1 MFVKSPKGLIIK
13 VEKFPVVSD
22 FPKCFLMVC
31 EPRLCDGVRVLS
43 IPLNTIPPHN
53 QVRHCF
59 NIKAQCGPS
68 KGTLYA
74 GSPRGNSYGGSQ

>member
-22 FPKCFLMVC
+22 FPKCLMVC

-43 IPLNTIPPHN
+43 IPLNTILPP
-53 QVRHCF
+53 QPGQ
-59 NIKAQCGPS
+59 A
-68 KGTLYA
+68 LL
-74 GSPRGNSYGGSQ
+74 

>member
-22 FPKCFLMVC
+22 FPKCLMVC
-31 EPRLCDGVRVLS
+31 EPRLCDWGQSSLHP
-43 IPLNTIPPHN
+43 IKHHPPHN

-68 KGTLYA
+68 KGTTICRVLP
-74 GSPRGNSYGGSQ
+74 GE

>member
-22 FPKCFLMVC
+22 FPKCLMVC

-43 IPLNTIPPHN
+43 IPLNTIPPTSRSGTALTSKLS
-53 QVRHCF
+53 V
-59 NIKAQCGPS
+59 GPV
-68 KGTLYA
+68 KGPLYA
-74 GSPRGNSYGGSQ
+74 GSSQGNSYGGSQ

>member
-22 FPKCFLMVC
+22 FPKCLMVC

-43 IPLNTIPPHN
+43 IPLNTIPP
-53 QVRHCF
+53 QPGQALLY
-59 NIKAQCGPS
+59 IKAQCGPS

-74 GSPRGNSYGGSQ
+74 GSPRGSSYGGSQ